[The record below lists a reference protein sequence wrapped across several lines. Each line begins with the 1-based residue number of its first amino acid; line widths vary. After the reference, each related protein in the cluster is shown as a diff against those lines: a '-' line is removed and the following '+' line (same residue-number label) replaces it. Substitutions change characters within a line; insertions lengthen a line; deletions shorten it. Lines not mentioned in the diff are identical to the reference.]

1 MPADTRREL
10 ERCFRFA
17 RTVYRNDPNWVEPI
31 LADRLA
37 KVDPG
42 RNPFWRTAERRL
54 WMALRGEDVAGTIAA
69 IHDRRSNEA
78 LHQSL
83 GTFGFFECLEDPEAA
98 GLLVDTAAAWLATRG
113 LSAMR
118 GPYNPSA
125 DDEPGILVEG
135 FDTLPAIMEG
145 HAPPYY
151 ARLLEGAG
159 MRKHQDM
166 FARLIVRP
174 PGDHPFLEDA
184 APRLRR
190 AIEIAGR
197 RDRGVVIR
205 TLDRRRWD
213 EDIRIACR
221 LFNAALAYLPEHVPV
236 SEEEFLAMAEGL
248 KPILDDELALLAEV
262 DGRPAGFALVL
273 PDVNQALRHVHGRLG
288 LIGTL
293 RFLLAPPIHR
303 PGLVQDHDGGA
314 RVPGPVRGG
323 AHPRP
328 PRRGDLAQGL
338 PGSRPLDDRR
348 RELEVEP
355 DPGAD
360 RTPRLPALPHLP
372 EGPAIRRR
380 RPPMKKQPAPARLP
394 LGRKIIYGLG
404 DWGDSATSTI
414 FIFFFAFFLTD
425 IARLP
430 LRLSGL
436 VLLVGGIW
444 DAVNDPLIGVLVDRV
459 RTRWGRRRPF
469 FLFDALPLAVTFT
482 MLWWVPPWGDLGRAA
497 WFALAYILFDTCFT
511 LMTVP
516 YGALTAELT
525 EDYDERT
532 NLTGWRM
539 ALNLLGGLMAAF
551 FVPVIVGA
559 FTRQATGYFAAAAGF
574 GLLAAVPYLML
585 FFTTKER
592 FAATQPPRESLVASV
607 VATLKNRSFRYTAAI
622 YLLSWVTVNLV
633 ASLLQYY
640 VTWWVRIPDQ
650 LEFVLVVVQGV
661 AIACIPLVVLLS
673 GRSASAAP
681 TSWRPAGGRASCSAS
696 PSSPAPRTPSP
707 TCSPAW
713 PGSAWPVRTSSRGP
727 WCPTSSRRTR

>member
-1 MPADTRREL
+1 MPRRSAPHRLAPLRIVPADTRREL

-166 FARLIVRP
+166 FARLVVRP

-213 EDIRIACR
+213 EDIRTACR

-293 RFLLAPPIHR
+293 RFLRHRRSIDRAAFKIMMVAPEF
-303 PGLVQDHDGGA
+303 QD
-314 RVPGPVRGG
+314 RFV
-323 AHPRP
+323 
-328 PRRGDLAQGL
+328 
-338 PGSRPLDDRR
+338 
-348 RELEVEP
+348 EV
-355 DPGAD
+355 
-360 RTPRLPALPHLP
+360 LIL
-372 EGPAIRRR
+372 
-380 RPPMKKQPAPARLP
+380 ARL
-394 LGRKIIYGLG
+394 GEAIWRKGYREVDLSMTG
-404 DWGDSATSTI
+404 DENWKSNRI
-414 FIFFFAFFLTD
+414 Q
-425 IARLP
+425 
-430 LRLSGL
+430 
-436 VLLVGGIW
+436 
-444 DAVNDPLIGVLVDRV
+444 
-459 RTRWGRRRPF
+459 
-469 FLFDALPLAVTFT
+469 
-482 MLWWVPPWGDLGRAA
+482 
-497 WFALAYILFDTCFT
+497 
-511 LMTVP
+511 
-516 YGALTAELT
+516 
-525 EDYDERT
+525 ERT
-532 NLTGWRM
+532 G
-539 ALNLLGGLMAAF
+539 
-551 FVPVIVGA
+551 
-559 FTRQATGYFAAAAGF
+559 
-574 GLLAAVPYLML
+574 
-585 FFTTKER
+585 
-592 FAATQPPRESLVASV
+592 PRVY
-607 VATLKNRSFRYTAAI
+607 RRYRI
-622 YLLSWVTVNLV
+622 YQKDL
-633 ASLLQYY
+633 
-640 VTWWVRIPDQ
+640 
-650 LEFVLVVVQGV
+650 
-661 AIACIPLVVLLS
+661 
-673 GRSASAAP
+673 RSA
-681 TSWRPAGGRASCSAS
+681 GGDRS
-696 PSSPAPRTPSP
+696 
-707 TCSPAW
+707 
-713 PGSAWPVRTSSRGP
+713 
-727 WCPTSSRRTR
+727 